1 MPLPPDPT
9 YEYEVN
15 RLVAYYKRAIADI
28 QRELERLDLSN
39 FSRANANAALAE
51 ITKVLRGL
59 NAESAAWVEENV
71 AKAVSDGISRTV
83 MALGVVETLAEAE
96 ALVKFNRLNQNLVK
110 TVIADTQKD
119 LLVVTQNVDA
129 RVRSAVQQ
137 AVGEALRSNYARGVT
152 GRRTIN
158 RDIIAMLRKDLGDSV
173 NTGIVDRANR
183 RWKPDVYVDMVSR
196 TKLML
201 AHTEATVNEAV
212 GRGVLYGQISSHG
225 AKDACRN
232 YEGKIVKLVADAS
245 GSYPYIGNLRGGRDI
260 FHPNCRHIVNPV
272 RNPE

>member
-9 YEYEVN
+9 YEYEIN
-15 RLVAYYKRAIADI
+15 SLVTYYKRGITDI
-28 QRELERLDLSN
+28 QRELERLDLTD
-39 FSRANANAALAE
+39 FSRANANAAYAE
-51 ITKVLRGL
+51 ITKILRGL

-71 AKAVSDGISRTV
+71 AKAVSDGIARTV

-96 ALVKFNRLNQNLVK
+96 ALIKFNRLNQNLVK

-129 RVRSAVQQ
+129 RVRNAVQQ
-137 AVGEALRSNYARGVT
+137 AVGEALRSNYARGVN

-232 YEGKIVKLVADAS
+232 YEGKIVKLVPDAP
-245 GSYPYIGNLRGGRDI
+245 GSYPYIGSLRGGRDI